1 MCPDDPVL
9 SSFHDHELPPG
20 SAERIEA
27 HLAGCEHCR
36 TRLRRFQSVSHRLIE
51 CEEPDVE
58 EAAIRVWRRLDA
70 QAPAS
75 AGRRRGSLRLPIAAA
90 SAALAVAFVFTLA
103 LGDRPPALHGW
114 GRDALSRLAAVP
126 ADAVA
131 PYGAERAVVMELTLP
146 STSEFQLFGA
156 PKILHEFEL
165 QTSAAAPF
173 GDSAAMEV
181 NLPPVSY
188 RLIGS
193 PAIVHEGEL
202 HEGGMTEGE
211 RAASEP

>member
-58 EAAIRVWRRLDA
+58 EAAIRVWRRLGA

-103 LGDRPPALHGW
+103 LGDRPPALNEW
-114 GRDALSRLAAVP
+114 GRAALSRLAAVP
-126 ADAVA
+126 ADPVA

-156 PKILHEFEL
+156 PKILHEVEL
-165 QTSAAAPF
+165 QPSASAAF
-173 GDSAAMEV
+173 GDSATMEV

-193 PAIVHEGEL
+193 PVIVHEGEL
-202 HEGGMTEGE
+202 HQGE
-211 RAASEP
+211 RATTTR

>member
-103 LGDRPPALHGW
+103 LGDRPPALDEW

-126 ADAVA
+126 ADPAA

-156 PKILHEFEL
+156 PKILHEVEL
-165 QTSAAAPF
+165 QPSVAASI
-173 GDSAAMEV
+173 GDPATMEV
-181 NLPPVSY
+181 NLPPA
-188 RLIGS
+188 RLQLVGS
-193 PAIVHEGEL
+193 PVIAHEGEML
-202 HEGGMTEGE
+202 EGE
-211 RAASEP
+211 REASEP

>member
-51 CEEPDVE
+51 C
-58 EAAIRVWRRLDA
+58 
-70 QAPAS
+70 
-75 AGRRRGSLRLPIAAA
+75 A

-103 LGDRPPALHGW
+103 LGDRPPALDEW
-114 GRDALSRLAAVP
+114 GRAALSRLAAVP
-126 ADAVA
+126 EDPVA

-156 PKILHEFEL
+156 PRILHEVEL
-165 QTSAAAPF
+165 RPSVAASI
-173 GDSAAMEV
+173 GDSATMEV
-181 NLPPVSY
+181 NLPPASY

-193 PAIVHEGEL
+193 PVIVHEGEL
-202 HEGGMTEGE
+202 HQGE
-211 RAASEP
+211 RATTTP

>member
-103 LGDRPPALHGW
+103 LGDRPPALDEW
-114 GRDALSRLAAVP
+114 GRAALSRLAAVP
-126 ADAVA
+126 EDPVA
-131 PYGAERAVVMELTLP
+131 PYGAERAVVMETDAPEYQRVSTLRRA
-146 STSEFQLFGA
+146 E
-156 PKILHEFEL
+156 
-165 QTSAAAPF
+165 
-173 GDSAAMEV
+173 DSARGRVAAV
-181 NLPPVSY
+181 CVGGVR
-188 RLIGS
+188 RLRHDGGE
-193 PAIVHEGEL
+193 PATREL
-202 HEGGMTEGE
+202 SADRIAGH
-211 RAASEP
+211 RA

>member
-20 SAERIEA
+20 SSERIEA

-70 QAPAS
+70 QAPSS
-75 AGRRRGSLRLPIAAA
+75 AARRRGSLRLPIAAA

-103 LGDRPPALHGW
+103 LGDRPPALDEW
-114 GRDALSRLAAVP
+114 GRAALSRMAAVP
-126 ADAVA
+126 ADPVA
-131 PYGAERAVVMELTLP
+131 PYAGAERAVVMELTLP

-156 PKILHEFEL
+156 PKILHEVEL
-165 QTSAAAPF
+165 QPSVAAPF
-173 GDSAAMEV
+173 GDSATMEV

-188 RLIGS
+188 RLVGS
-193 PAIVHEGEL
+193 PVIVHEGEL
-202 HEGGMTEGE
+202 HQGE
-211 RAASEP
+211 RATTTP